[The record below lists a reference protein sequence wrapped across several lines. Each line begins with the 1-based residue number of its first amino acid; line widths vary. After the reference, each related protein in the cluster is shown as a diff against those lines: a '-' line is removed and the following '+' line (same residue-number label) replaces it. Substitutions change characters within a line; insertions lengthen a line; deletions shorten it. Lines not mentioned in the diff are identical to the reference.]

1 MKPLI
6 PCNEVFQT
14 LNTDEFHQEKFM
26 DNNQETTWREHIVAK
41 LQRSTENFRKVYLVR
56 SGADAAR
63 RQRGMTLIEIMVVL
77 AIIGMIMGGLVFAY
91 MNWFKQSQEDVARS
105 QVQRVGAA
113 LMNYYMH
120 NQEFPSNIDEL
131 ATGKNAPLK
140 SSQLRDPWNEPWSYS
155 DTAQRG
161 QGDFDLCSKGPDKR
175 EGTDD
180 DICLE

>member
-1 MKPLI
+1 MDATITDAPPATTLSRRALTHFNRCAERIRTALI
-6 PCNEVFQT
+6 T
-14 LNTDEFHQEKFM
+14 TTRDE
-26 DNNQETTWREHIVAK
+26 A
-41 LQRSTENFRKVYLVR
+41 L
-56 SGADAAR
+56 A

-105 QVQRVGAA
+105 QVQRIGSA
-113 LMNYYMH
+113 LMNHYMH
-120 NQEFPSNIDEL
+120 HQEFPSNIDEL

-140 SSQLRDPWNEPWSYS
+140 SSQLRDPWNETWVYS

>member
-1 MKPLI
+1 MDATIRVSAPVNTWHRRFLARFERGAENI
-6 PCNEVFQT
+6 RTVFT
-14 LNTDEFHQEKFM
+14 STP
-26 DNNQETTWREHIVAK
+26 
-41 LQRSTENFRKVYLVR
+41 QRDVW
-56 SGADAAR
+56 A

-105 QVQRVGAA
+105 QVQRIGSA
-113 LMNYYMH
+113 LMNHYMH
-120 NQEFPSNIDEL
+120 HQEFPSNIDEL

>member
-1 MKPLI
+1 MEANPI
-6 PCNEVFQT
+6 TIWSNRIRARI
-14 LNTDEFHQEKFM
+14 DRSA
-26 DNNQETTWREHIVAK
+26 DN
-41 LQRSTENFRKVYLVR
+41 VR
-56 SGADAAR
+56 SVFFSRAR
-63 RQRGMTLIEIMVVL
+63 GKAFNRQRGMTLIEIMVVL

-105 QVQRVGAA
+105 QVQRIGAA
-113 LMNYYMH
+113 LMNHYMH
-120 NQEFPSNIDEL
+120 HQEFPSNIDEL

>member
-1 MKPLI
+1 MDANLKGTP
-6 PCNEVFQT
+6 PTSKCQGGT
-14 LNTDEFHQEKFM
+14 LSLFDRAAENIRQAFS
-26 DNNQETTWREHIVAK
+26 TT
-41 LQRSTENFRKVYLVR
+41 
-56 SGADAAR
+56 AR
-63 RQRGMTLIEIMVVL
+63 GEALARQRGMTLIEIMVVL

-105 QVQRVGAA
+105 QVQRIGSA
-113 LMNYYMH
+113 LMNHYMH
-120 NQEFPSNIDEL
+120 HQEFPSNIDEL

>member
-1 MKPLI
+1 MDAKNGVKPHI
-6 PCNEVFQT
+6 A
-14 LNTDEFHQEKFM
+14 
-26 DNNQETTWREHIVAK
+26 TWRERVLARFD
-41 LQRSTENFRKVYLVR
+41 RSAENVR
-56 SGADAAR
+56 SVFSGSGVEGGIT

-105 QVQRVGAA
+105 QVQRIGAA
-113 LMNYYMH
+113 LMNHYMH
-120 NQEFPSNIDEL
+120 HQEFPSNIDEL

-140 SSQLRDPWNEPWSYS
+140 ASQLRDPWNETWNYS

>member
-1 MKPLI
+1 
-6 PCNEVFQT
+6 
-14 LNTDEFHQEKFM
+14 M
-26 DNNQETTWREHIVAK
+26 DANHRAEPQIARWRERVLSRFDRGAENIRSVFSAK
-41 LQRSTENFRKVYLVR
+41 DLKSALT
-56 SGADAAR
+56 

-105 QVQRVGAA
+105 QVQRVGSA
-113 LMNYYMH
+113 LMNHYMH
-120 NQEFPSNIDEL
+120 HQEFPSNIDEL